1 MKKIE
6 WVKWRDPLKPSNKE
20 ENFDMQSFKDS
31 YKSNDFVEDEEENH
45 HVRVI
50 SGPYGMIPLAEHG
63 LMASQY
69 KMWVMHTNFDITTSA
84 MMSIETISGI
94 EILRVWTRYRAWV
107 GFGNLFDVDLVK
119 KNIEN
124 VLSANKIINRIG
136 KKVENNTIVEGLSN
150 NLSKKHKF
158 WVIYKKKAGKIEFIC
173 GEDKSELLCKME
185 QEEIMGDKI
194 LAFSW
199 DEK

>member
-1 MKKIE
+1 
-6 WVKWRDPLKPSNKE
+6 
-20 ENFDMQSFKDS
+20 
-31 YKSNDFVEDEEENH
+31 
-45 HVRVI
+45 
-50 SGPYGMIPLAEHG
+50 
-63 LMASQY
+63 
-69 KMWVMHTNFDITTSA
+69 MHTNFDITTSA
-84 MMSIETISGI
+84 MTSIETISGI

-124 VLSANKIINRIG
+124 VLSANKVINRVG
-136 KKVENNTIVEGLSN
+136 KKVGNNTIVESLSN

-158 WVIYKKKAGKIEFIC
+158 WVIYKKKAGKIEFMY
-173 GEDKSELLCKME
+173 GEDKGELLFKME